1 MTTTF
6 TFIPSEERPLL
17 ERMRAEWTE
26 MPGMRLT
33 ATQAARFWTLDRT
46 VCDGALAILVQSGF
60 LSQTPRGAY
69 LLRSEGRAGGVTRV

>member
-17 ERMRAEWTE
+17 ERMRAEWIE

-33 ATQAARFWTLDRT
+33 AAQAARLWALDCT
-46 VCDGALAILVQSGF
+46 VCERALAALVLSGF
-60 LSQTPRGAY
+60 LIRTPSGAY
-69 LLRSEGRAGGVTRV
+69 VPRAE